1 MKTAEFLD
9 ELCEVLGRDPGS
21 LSPEDTPKT
30 VKEWDSMGHLTIIAT
45 IDEVL
50 EVSVEDE
57 EMRNFRSIAEMLER
71 LRSRNALED

>member
-1 MKTAEFLD
+1 MTTEEFLN

-21 LSPEDTPKT
+21 LSPSDTPAT
-30 VKEWDSMGHLTIIAT
+30 IKEWDSMGHLSIIAT

-50 EVSVEDE
+50 EVPVDDE
-57 EMRNFRSIAEMLER
+57 EMRNFKSIEEMLQR